1 MAEEIINP
9 EFKINLNIL
18 PTNPLEIVETD
29 IKAKAQS
36 LNWSENR
43 QLENMSASSFFAP
56 FEDNRIKTQD
66 FIIDPREIYT
76 ELSSGEFSSRYP
88 SYIRG
93 IDNEEYHAQRQ

>member
-1 MAEEIINP
+1 MAEEIIYP
-9 EFKINLNIL
+9 EFKINPNIL

-56 FEDNRIKTQD
+56 FEDNRIKKQD
-66 FIIDPREIYT
+66 FIIEPRKVYT
-76 ELSSGEFSSRYP
+76 ELISGEFSTHIP
-88 SYIRG
+88 SYNSG
-93 IDNEEYHAQRQ
+93 IDIEE